1 MEVHV
6 RIPPPLRK
14 LAGGQDVIKAEAK
27 TVGEVVQRLV
37 ETYPDLKERLLDEQ
51 GTIRR
56 FINIYANGEDVR
68 YIGGLE
74 MPLKE
79 EDQLSIV
86 PAIAGG
92 SLTTIS

>member
-6 RIPPPLRK
+6 RIPSPLKK
-14 LAGGQDVIKAEAK
+14 LAGGQDVIKAEGE

-37 ETYPDLKERLLDEQ
+37 ETYPDLKEKLLDEQ

-56 FINIYANGEDVR
+56 FINIYVNGKDTR
-68 YIGGLE
+68 FIRGLE
-74 MPLKE
+74 TPLKE
-79 EDQLSIV
+79 GDQLSIV

-92 SLTTIS
+92 SLTAIS